1 MKKVLIFAAIGE
13 FATGVA
19 VLIAPLIV
27 ARLLLGQDLT
37 GAAFDSARD
46 GHRLGRPGDRLLARP
61 AGCWNVDL

>member
-37 GAAFDSARD
+37 RAAVLITRVTGIA
-46 GHRLGRPGDRLLARP
+46 LVALATACWPGRRLLE
-61 AGCWNVDL
+61 C